1 MDQRALKALFYWII
15 WFTVTIVGYAQLY
28 QGTDVVEFIKHDN
41 SRITWLIMSVFV
53 FGAILS
59 LLLVLVLTFEWAQ
72 TYDVERRVAP
82 RGHVEG
88 EHAGERGLQGLDS
101 QRLRRMLGR
110 YLRNLK
116 YAISINASPDPEQL
130 LNVEMGGYRRANHF
144 IEVLGN
150 LLITLG
156 LIGTIVGLTLT
167 LTGLTGSLNALGN
180 DQELLIASLRDSMAG
195 MGTAFYTTLLGAA
208 LGGVVLRVFALISEH
223 SIDALHD
230 MIMRLCIVHFGA
242 ELKPSANRDMH
253 VLEVELER
261 LRKNVTGLDQ
271 AFASSASSLASF
283 RHEVKLLRQPVDEE
297 ETAVSLHQAVKMQ
310 DYYCYLL
317 KEEIEMLNTL
327 NSPWRIRWRHLFRRK
342 RR

>member
-1 MDQRALKALFYWII
+1 MNQRALKALFYWVI

-41 SRITWLIMSVFV
+41 SRITWLIMAVFV

-59 LLLVLVLTFEWAQ
+59 LLLVLALTFEWAQ
-72 TYDVERRVAP
+72 AYDIERR
-82 RGHVEG
+82 GN
-88 EHAGERGLQGLDS
+88 ERGLEGLDS
-101 QRLRRMLGR
+101 QRLHRMLGR

-116 YAISINASPDPEQL
+116 YAVSINASPDPEQL
-130 LNVEMGGYRRANHF
+130 LNVEMGGYRRTNHF

-167 LTGLTGSLNALGN
+167 LTGLTGSLKALGN

-230 MIMRLCIVHFGA
+230 MIMRLCIVYFGA
-242 ELKPSANRDMH
+242 ELKPSANRDIH
-253 VLEVELER
+253 ALEAELER
-261 LRKNVTGLDQ
+261 LRKNVVGLDQ
-271 AFASSASSLASF
+271 AFADSASSLARF
-283 RHEVKLLRQPVDEE
+283 RNEVQLLRQPVEEE
-297 ETAVSLHQAVKMQ
+297 ETETSLHQAVKMQ
-310 DYYCYLL
+310 DYYCHLL
-317 KEEIEMLNTL
+317 KAEIEMLNTL
-327 NSPWRIRWRHLFRRK
+327 NSPWRIRWRHLFRHFRK
-342 RR
+342 

>member
-1 MDQRALKALFYWII
+1 VDQRALKALFYWVI
-15 WFTVTIVGYAQLY
+15 WFTITIVGYAQLY

-41 SRITWLIMSVFV
+41 SRITWLIMIVFV

-59 LLLVLVLTFEWAQ
+59 LLLVLALTFEWSQ
-72 TYDVERRVAP
+72 TYDVECCVVSRP
-82 RGHVEG
+82 VEG
-88 EHAGERGLQGLDS
+88 EHADARGLTGLDS

-144 IEVLGN
+144 IEILGN

-156 LIGTIVGLTLT
+156 LIGTVVGLTLT
-167 LTGLTGSLNALGN
+167 LTGLTGSLKALGN
-180 DQELLIASLRDSMAG
+180 DQELLISSLRDSMAG

-253 VLEVELER
+253 VLEMELER

-271 AFASSASSLASF
+271 AFASSANSLASF
-283 RHEVKLLRQPVDEE
+283 RNEVKLLRQPADEE
-297 ETAVSLHQAVKMQ
+297 ETADSLHQAVKMQ

-317 KEEIEMLNTL
+317 KEEIAMLNTL
-327 NSPWRIRWRHLFRRK
+327 NNPWRIRWRHLFRR
-342 RR
+342 RRK